1 MPKIYKNTASRLAS
15 VQLLY
20 SFETS
25 GGQEIYELEDFDK
38 KIIKGLSQYNNLGA
52 EESYGLDDDKPNKK
66 FVLKLIQAIVAERE
80 KIDHMIEENLDK
92 VDSLKHMNVLMIS
105 SLRCAVAELLYFDTP
120 YKIVIKEYIKI
131 SSTFFSDAEVSFING
146 ILDKIAKTTK

>member
-1 MPKIYKNTASRLAS
+1 MIY
-15 VQLLY
+15 
-20 SFETS
+20 
-25 GGQEIYELEDFDK
+25 
-38 KIIKGLSQYNNLGA
+38 
-52 EESYGLDDDKPNKK
+52 
-66 FVLKLIQAIVAERE
+66 
-80 KIDHMIEENLDK
+80 
-92 VDSLKHMNVLMIS
+92 